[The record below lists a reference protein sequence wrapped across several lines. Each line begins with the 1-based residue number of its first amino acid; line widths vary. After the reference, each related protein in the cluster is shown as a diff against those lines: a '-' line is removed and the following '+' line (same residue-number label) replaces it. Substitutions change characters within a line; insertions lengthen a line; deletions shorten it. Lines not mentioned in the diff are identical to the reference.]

1 MSNFNIHD
9 EGVLLLLVKLAPE
22 NEQSFGV
29 VVMTAS
35 ISTYNMLYSSPY
47 LDVNFGSIQRFP
59 LLFPKFTIR

>member
-29 VVMTAS
+29 VVLTAS
-35 ISTYNMLYSSPY
+35 IFTYNMLYSSPY
-47 LDVNFGSIQRFP
+47 LDFNFSSIQKFP
-59 LLFPKFTIR
+59 FLFPKFTIR